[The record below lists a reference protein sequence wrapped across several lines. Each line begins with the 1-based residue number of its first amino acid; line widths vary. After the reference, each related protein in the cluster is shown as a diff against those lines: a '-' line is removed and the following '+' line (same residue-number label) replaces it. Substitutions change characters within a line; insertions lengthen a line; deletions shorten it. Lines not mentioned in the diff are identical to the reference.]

1 MRCSSR
7 PLSCPSPSGSP
18 AVGFVHTRR
27 GIFHDMLR
35 RARSS
40 RLAAFLLLAAV
51 ITLVCAGC
59 GGAKK
64 TATSSVA
71 AIGFNGKQIGKL
83 STPGTPKGEQTIS
96 IQVIAKTG
104 AHRSAVAL
112 VPVYIDEHGPFPFA
126 IDTGASRSL
135 ISSALAHRLHLPET
149 GSAGVIS
156 GIAGSSRAIDIRVDN
171 WRAGKVPLP
180 PTLVAAMLP
189 SLKEGKGP
197 TEPTRGHRRLRG
209 PVGLLGSDV
218 MSRYGKIAIDYD
230 RSLLILDPPVR

>member
-1 MRCSSR
+1 M
-7 PLSCPSPSGSP
+7 LGS
-18 AVGFVHTRR
+18 
-27 GIFHDMLR
+27 
-35 RARSS
+35 ARSS
-40 RLAAFLLLAAV
+40 CRVGVLLLAAV
-51 ITLVCAGC
+51 IALVCAGC

-64 TATSSVA
+64 TATSSAA

-83 STPGTPKGEQTIS
+83 STPGTPKGEQTVS

-104 AHRSAVAL
+104 AQRSALAL

-126 IDTGASRSL
+126 LDTGASRSL
-135 ISSALAHRLHLPET
+135 ISSALAQKLHLPET

-156 GIAGSSRAIDIRVDN
+156 GIAGSSRAVNIRVDN

-189 SLKEGKGP
+189 SSKEVNQP
-197 TEPTRGHRRLRG
+197 AEPAHGHSRLSG

-218 MSRYGKIAIDYD
+218 MSRYGKIAVDYD
-230 RSLLILDPPVR
+230 KSLLILDPPVR

>member
-1 MRCSSR
+1 MSR
-7 PLSCPSPSGSP
+7 DQYQLHIASRVRPGPRA
-18 AVGFVHTRR
+18 AV
-27 GIFHDMLR
+27 
-35 RARSS
+35 
-40 RLAAFLLLAAV
+40 LLLATV
-51 ITLVCAGC
+51 ITLVTAGC

-64 TATSSVA
+64 TATISAA

-104 AHRSAVAL
+104 AHRSALAL
-112 VPVYIDEHGPFPFA
+112 VPVYIDERGPFPFA
-126 IDTGASRSL
+126 LDTGASRSL
-135 ISSALAHRLHLPET
+135 ISSALAHELHLPET
-149 GSAGVIS
+149 GSAGVVS
-156 GIAGSSRAIDIRVDN
+156 GVTGSSRAVDVRVDN

-189 SLKEGKGP
+189 SSKEGSRP
-197 TEPTRGHRRLRG
+197 AEPPQGHRRVRG

-218 MSRYGKIAIDYD
+218 MSRYGKIAVDYD